1 MIDHLQTQGEW
12 EIQLTMAIDFISSK
26 DSDETR
32 TMHTKSD
39 SKEILIRNETYEV
52 ITEFFDSLLQKYKK
66 DLKELMKESELIFNS
81 VDLLYNKC
89 HKIGLV
95 LYSLNSF

>member
-1 MIDHLQTQGEW
+1 
-12 EIQLTMAIDFISSK
+12 MAIDFISSK

-39 SKEILIRNETYEV
+39 SKEVLIGNETYEV

-81 VDLLYNKC
+81 VDLLYYKC

>member
-32 TMHTKSD
+32 TMHTKND
-39 SKEILIRNETYEV
+39 SKEILIGNETYEV

-81 VDLLYNKC
+81 VDLLYYKC

>member
-39 SKEILIRNETYEV
+39 SKEILIRNEAYEV

-81 VDLLYNKC
+81 VDLLHYKC

>member
-39 SKEILIRNETYEV
+39 SKEILIGNETYEV

>member
-39 SKEILIRNETYEV
+39 SKEILIGNETYEV

-66 DLKELMKESELIFNS
+66 DLKELMKEGELIFNS

>member
-39 SKEILIRNETYEV
+39 SKEILIGNETYEV

-81 VDLLYNKC
+81 VDLLYYKC